1 MQSITRFVPDPKMM
15 AAPSLKKK
23 RIDQVLV
30 EKQMVPSRE
39 RARQLIMAGSVYV
52 NSVRVDKA
60 GTLVSDVEVEIRD
73 KGIPYVSRGGLKLEH
88 AIKEFNLSPEGK
100 VILDAGA
107 STGGFTDCLLQKGA
121 IKVYAVDVG
130 YGQLAWKLFNDPRVV
145 RIEKTN
151 IRYLTE
157 ESVPERVDW
166 ITVDLSFIS
175 VTLVLERLLDFLK
188 PLGEMIILI
197 KPQFE
202 VGKGEVG
209 RGGIVKDPELHSQ
222 AVHKIRDFGARLG
235 LSSHGVVE
243 SPIQGQKGNK
253 EFLIHFIRKDF

>member
-1 MQSITRFVPDPKMM
+1 MM
-15 AAPSLKKK
+15 TASPLKKK
-23 RIDQVLV
+23 RLDQFLV

-39 RARQLIMAGSVYV
+39 KARQLIMAGSVYV
-52 NSVRVDKA
+52 NGIRMDKA
-60 GTLVSDVEVEIRD
+60 GTLVSDVEVEVRS
-73 KGIPYVSRGGLKLEH
+73 KGIPYVGRGGVKLEH

-100 VILDAGA
+100 TVLDAGA

-151 IRYLTE
+151 IRYLSPE
-157 ESVPERVDW
+157 AVPERVDW
-166 ITVDLSFIS
+166 VTVDLSFIS
-175 VTLVLERLLDFLK
+175 VTLVLERLLEFLK
-188 PLGEMIILI
+188 PEGEMIILI

-209 RGGIVKDPELHSQ
+209 KGGIVKDPELHNK
-222 AVHKIRDFGARLG
+222 VVNNVRDFSARLG
-235 LSSHGVVE
+235 LSTHGVVE
-243 SPIQGQKGNK
+243 SPILGQKGNK
-253 EFLIHFIRKDF
+253 EFLIHLKKGCLKK